1 MEGTKETDIEKQGA
15 PDSIP
20 QPIVYNGIA
29 GIGGHG
35 LPPVNPYPIPN
46 NYYLPQ
52 GMPQTAV
59 PPPQLNVDAPPAT

>member
-15 PDSIP
+15 PDSIS
-20 QPIVYNGIA
+20 QPIVYNGVPQYEIP
-29 GIGGHG
+29 G
-35 LPPVNPYPIPN
+35 PVNPYPIPN